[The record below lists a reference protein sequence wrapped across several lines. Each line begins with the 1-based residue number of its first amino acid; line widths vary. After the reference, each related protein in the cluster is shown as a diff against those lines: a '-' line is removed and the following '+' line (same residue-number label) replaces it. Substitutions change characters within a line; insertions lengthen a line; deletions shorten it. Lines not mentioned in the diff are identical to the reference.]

1 MKAMVLTAPNQ
12 VALDDVAE
20 PKTADGEIMVRV
32 ANTGICGTDLKIF
45 QGGIPVQY
53 PLIMGHETVGEVV
66 AGEGRAGVRP
76 GARVIV
82 DPAYFCG
89 VCYQCQA
96 GQQNICPN
104 GGLIG
109 RDRDG
114 GFADLVTAPVTN
126 VYPLP
131 EGIDDGDAPLIQV
144 LTTCLHAHRLADIF
158 PGEAV
163 VVIGL
168 GVTGQL
174 HVQLAKARGAYPV
187 IGITRSA
194 WKREL
199 AESLGADVTMAP
211 DKATAEQVLQATGGR
226 GADLVIESVGQLP
239 VLAQAIELARVG
251 GRVLPFGI
259 HTAKDGA
266 LPFYDLYFKEI
277 QIINARVAKGQ
288 DFPAC
293 IDLVRRGVVKLA
305 PLISHTLPF
314 AGLDRALDLLTT
326 GRDRHMKVILDH
338 AA

>member
-1 MKAMVLTAPNQ
+1 MKAMVLTAPNDVAQEDVSDPEVENGGILVQ
-12 VALDDVAE
+12 VANA
-20 PKTADGEIMVRV
+20 
-32 ANTGICGTDLKIF
+32 GICGTDLKIY
-45 QGGIPVQY
+45 QGGIPVRY
-53 PLIMGHETVGEVV
+53 PLIMGHETVGEVI
-66 AGEGRAGVRP
+66 EGRGREGVEP
-76 GARVIV
+76 GARIIV

-89 VCYQCQA
+89 VCYQCLA
-96 GQQNICPN
+96 GQQHICPN

-114 GFADLVTAPVTN
+114 GFAEIASAPAAN

-131 EGIDDGDAPLIQV
+131 DEIDSAEAPLIQV
-144 LTTCLHAHRLADIF
+144 LTTCLHAHRLAPIF

-199 AESLGADVTMAP
+199 AEQL
-211 DKATAEQVLQATGGR
+211 
-226 GADLVIESVGQLP
+226 GADLVIESVGKIP
-239 VLAQAIELARVG
+239 VLAQAIDLTRVG
-251 GRVLPFGI
+251 GRLLPFGI
-259 HTAKDGA
+259 HTAKEGA

-277 QIINARVAKGQ
+277 QVINARVAKGQ

-293 IDLVRRGVVKLA
+293 IDLVRRGVVRLA
-305 PLISHTLPF
+305 PLISHTMPL
-314 AGLDRALDLLTT
+314 GDLDQALELITT
-326 GRDRHMKVILDH
+326 GRDSRRCDH
-338 AA
+338 

>member
-1 MKAMVLTAPNQ
+1 MKAMVLTAANE
-12 VALDDVAE
+12 VALEDVAA
-20 PKTADGEIMVRV
+20 PSADGGEVLVRV
-32 ANTGICGTDLKIF
+32 ANSGICGTDLKIY
-45 QGGIPVQY
+45 QGSIEVRH

-66 AGEGRAGVRP
+66 AGRGREGVGP
-76 GARVIV
+76 GARVII

-89 VCYQCQA
+89 ACYQCQA

-114 GFADLVTAPVTN
+114 GFAELAAAPAAN

-131 EGIDDGDAPLIQV
+131 DEIDDGEAPLIQV

-163 VVIGL
+163 VVVGL

-174 HVQLAKARGAYPV
+174 HVQLAKARGAHPV
-187 IGITRSA
+187 IGITRSP

-199 AESLGADVTMAP
+199 AEELGADLTLAP
-211 DKATAEQVLQATGGR
+211 DAGAVERVREATGGR

-239 VLAQAIELARVG
+239 ALAQSIELTRVG
-251 GRVLPFGI
+251 GRLLPFGI
-259 HTAKDGA
+259 HTAKEGA

-277 QIINARVAKGQ
+277 QLINARVAKGQ

-293 IDLVRRGVVKLA
+293 IDLVGRGVVRLA
-305 PLISHTLPF
+305 PLISHTLPLG
-314 AGLDRALDLLTT
+314 GLGEALDILTT

-338 AA
+338 G

>member
-1 MKAMVLTAPNQ
+1 MKAMVLTAPNE
-12 VALDDVAE
+12 VVSDDV
-20 PKTADGEIMVRV
+20 PDPSPDRGEILIRV
-32 ANTGICGTDLKIF
+32 ASAGICGTDLKIF
-45 QGGIPVQY
+45 QGGIPVRY

-66 AGEGRAGVRP
+66 ESAPGNGIVE
-76 GARVIV
+76 GARVLV

-89 VCYQCQA
+89 NCFHCRA
-96 GQQNICPN
+96 GQQHLCPH

-114 GFADLVTAPVTN
+114 GFAEYISAPTTN

-131 EGIDDGDAPLIQV
+131 DEIDSAEAPLIQV
-144 LTTCLHAHRLADIF
+144 LTTCLHAHRLAPIF

-199 AESLGADVTMAP
+199 AEQLGADLTLEPGEDCAERVRE
-211 DKATAEQVLQATGGR
+211 ATNGR
-226 GADLVIESVGQLP
+226 GADLVIESVGQIP
-239 VLAQAIELARVG
+239 VLAQAIDLTRIG
-251 GRVLPFGI
+251 GRLLPFGI
-259 HTAKDGA
+259 HTAKEGA

-277 QIINARVAKGQ
+277 QVINARVAKGQ

-293 IDLVRRGVVKLA
+293 IDLVGRGVVRLA
-305 PLISHTLPF
+305 PLISHTLPL
-314 AGLDRALDLLTT
+314 GALDKALELITT
-326 GRDRHMKVILDH
+326 AQDRHMKVILEH
-338 AA
+338 A